1 MKVRLQLFPSVLR
14 PGANISLLSHS
25 LRLDDGIVAHL
36 GYIQPKQVWL
46 TTSGLKLHYKLVFRY
61 EIVQVISFRPDLD
74 SEKERGNLILILP

>member
-46 TTSGLKLHYKLVFRY
+46 
-61 EIVQVISFRPDLD
+61 EITL
-74 SEKERGNLILILP
+74 